1 MSATNHTTNYNLPI
15 FVGSDKPAWL
25 VDFNGAMNAIDAAIK
40 GVADDVAAKSPALH
54 FVDSTNIDFTTEVQV
69 DNSVNVTADLSAAA
83 AGTLG
88 RAVLKPATAP
98 ANPVIPSVDDNNDQV
113 NLQIGAGLAIENG
126 ELISVDLDL
135 IDNQA
140 LTLSISGS
148 ASMGVNA
155 EIRAAL
161 NDEGTIGKIYGY
173 VPMSGLVSG
182 NDYTI
187 TTNLRVAAT
196 GEAYEIYPAG
206 MSLFG
211 TPVATFGGVT
221 IQVSAT
227 GAISIKF
234 HAWASGAGYIYLW
247 PCLYFFKNF
256 GDVSPA

>member
-1 MSATNHTTNYNLPI
+1 MSATNHTTNYNLLI

-25 VDFNGAMNAIDAAIK
+25 ADFNGAMNAIDAAIK

-54 FVDSTNIDFTTEVQV
+54 FVDSTNIDFTTEVQL

-83 AGTLG
+83 AGSLG

-98 ANPVIPSVDDNNDQV
+98 ENPIIPSVDDNNDQV
-113 NLQIGAGLAIENG
+113 NLRIGPGLAIENG

-135 IDNQA
+135 IDTDA
-140 LTLSISGS
+140 LTLSISGGAAMS
-148 ASMGVNA
+148 VNS
-155 EIRAAL
+155 EIRKAI
-161 NDEGTIGKIYGY
+161 NDDGSVGKVYGY
-173 VPMSGLVSG
+173 LSMSGLVSG

-206 MSLFG
+206 ILLFG
-211 TPVATFGGVT
+211 QPVATFGGAA

-227 GAISIKF
+227 GAVSIKF
-234 HAWASGAGYIYLW
+234 HAWASGAGYMYLW
-247 PCLYFFKNF
+247 PSLYFFKNF

>member
-40 GVADDVAAKSPALH
+40 GVADDVDAKSPALH

-83 AGTLG
+83 AGALG

-98 ANPVIPSVDDNNDQV
+98 ANPIIPSVDDNNDQV
-113 NLQIGAGLAIENG
+113 NLQIGVGLAIENG

-148 ASMGVNA
+148 ASMGANA

-161 NDEGTIGKIYGY
+161 NDEGTIGKIYG
-173 VPMSGLVSG
+173 
-182 NDYTI
+182 
-187 TTNLRVAAT
+187 
-196 GEAYEIYPAG
+196 
-206 MSLFG
+206 
-211 TPVATFGGVT
+211 
-221 IQVSAT
+221 
-227 GAISIKF
+227 
-234 HAWASGAGYIYLW
+234 
-247 PCLYFFKNF
+247 
-256 GDVSPA
+256 